1 MGVMLLRGLRVCVLA
16 MERVFLVW
24 GEVWTRRGGTGGVSS
39 GVCVSRLDLV
49 PTSLNRLEG
58 G

>member
-39 GVCVSRLDLV
+39 GVCVPPGLGPR
-49 PTSLNRLEG
+49 
-58 G
+58 